1 MAALQAASDPASLE
15 RSLAGSRQEVHQLRL
30 RQARLRPLL
39 ESFPSDFLPIT
50 SPAPQ
55 LNRVR
60 MEGCGH
66 SGSEAKEQGEKKSL
80 CLVCRRSSFT
90 LKQFKKNKR
99 IKKER
104 RGKEADVEH

>member
-30 RQARLRPLL
+30 RQAQLQPLLL

-55 LNRVR
+55 LNRAR
-60 MEGCGH
+60 MEGCGD
-66 SGSEAKEQGEKKSL
+66 SGSEAKKAREEVCVL
-80 CLVCRRSSFT
+80 FAVLV
-90 LKQFKKNKR
+90 LL
-99 IKKER
+99 
-104 RGKEADVEH
+104 H

>member
-15 RSLAGSRQEVHQLRL
+15 RSLAGSRQEVHQLRP
-30 RQARLRPLL
+30 RQAQLQPPLL
-39 ESFPSDFLPIT
+39 ESFPSHFLPIT

-66 SGSEAKEQGEKKSL
+66 SGSEAKERRESL
-80 CLVCRRSSFT
+80 CLVCHLSSFT

-104 RGKEADVEH
+104 KGS